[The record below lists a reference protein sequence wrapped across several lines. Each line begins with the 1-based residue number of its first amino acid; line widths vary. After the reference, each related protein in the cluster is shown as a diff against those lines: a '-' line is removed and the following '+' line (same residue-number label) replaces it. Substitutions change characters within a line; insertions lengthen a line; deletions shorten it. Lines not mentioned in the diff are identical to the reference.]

1 MPGGMKT
8 NGTDELSAMLGKLEA
23 EAGNI
28 AAQAM
33 FEGAGVVA
41 DEYTKAVN
49 GIQAKRMKFPF
60 PEGKLRLPTPEEKA
74 ALVGSIG
81 IKQFSK
87 NGSEVF
93 TVIGPAEGYRDV
105 NGKQKAIKLIANAI
119 NSGTS
124 FMKKQPI
131 FRKAASAS
139 RKPAQ
144 EKMEKTAEKLI
155 DKITK

>member
-1 MPGGMKT
+1 MT
-8 NGTDELSAMLGKLEA
+8 E
-23 EAGNI
+23 
-28 AAQAM
+28 Q
-33 FEGAGVVA
+33 
-41 DEYTKAVN
+41 TKAYFHHMYEVSYAF
-49 GIQAKRMKFPF
+49 GKAKDEREK
-60 PEGKLRLPTPEEKA
+60 EKA
-74 ALVGSIG
+74 ALIGSIG
-81 IKQFSK
+81 SKQFSK

-105 NGKQKAIKLIANAI
+105 NGKPKAIKLIANAI

-131 FRKAASAS
+131 FRRAASAS

-155 DKITK
+155 EKITK